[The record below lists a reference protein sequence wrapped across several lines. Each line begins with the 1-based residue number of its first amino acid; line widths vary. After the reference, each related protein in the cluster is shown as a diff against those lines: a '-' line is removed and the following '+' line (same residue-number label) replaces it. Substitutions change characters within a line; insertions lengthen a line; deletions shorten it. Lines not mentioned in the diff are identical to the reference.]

1 MNFLFYA
8 EAFDDA
14 IKCSR
19 HHYEEKDNSARE
31 KWCKQFPVQQKGDTR
46 KNTVPKS
53 LEEDILEKNVCKAL
67 SLTGINVTPE
77 EIQPCNHFKKRNI

>member
-46 KNTVPKS
+46 KNTLFQKVLRKTFW
-53 LEEDILEKNVCKAL
+53 KRMFAK
-67 SLTGINVTPE
+67 
-77 EIQPCNHFKKRNI
+77 PCL